1 MESATEAAEGD
12 HNLSSQSDE
21 LFGEDQEEPVRVEVA
36 TNTEMDE
43 ALVPDGGDSR
53 DNDYE
58 DEEEVEYADEDI
70 LLEEEDEDDPANLVP
85 VAENSNPSETSN
97 ALVIEQPTI
106 NMEIDLARIQQPG
119 FLSPVIILNNSLIMD
134 PVPEAQ
140 ATIEIV
146 EDEGGGGTD
155 EPSDEQSA
163 EGRPGATAAVDATED
178 VIRAITADLRATIE
192 GPIVLIEDTLRM
204 QGGAQGLQ
212 QDVAQAGPSSQAV
225 SESPRNRKRR
235 RTLTPPK
242 PPAVSSSGSGQQPPV
257 DDDDD
262 GTICSIC
269 LDSWTLTGEHRLIS
283 LKCGHLFGYMCIKRW
298 LQDNPVQSRC
308 CATCKTK
315 AQLRDIRP
323 LYARAVKAVDNSEEI
338 RLRQQV
344 DEEKLKVSK
353 LAGELQ
359 VSRMELEVQ
368 RTVASELRAKLK
380 DYEQRGV
387 GELRT
392 NASLMGEVSSIA
404 RMVKNYRIALD
415 KTIELCRE
423 PGCRVMAYGSKRQHL
438 LVSQKS
444 TQNLFPGYS
453 IKFLDIPSFQYSS
466 VLHISGKMI
475 RDITIDLEDE
485 LFTAA
490 TSERCV
496 KMFAFNSRSVMTFTP
511 PDSNVWSCAFDRE
524 RSKFLYLGTQ
534 SGGTYVYDIRNNQQY
549 VEEFRTEGDC
559 SPIINICPV
568 SPASSI
574 PFGGFLVCKLTSCW
588 FFEYTAAQRVESTRL
603 NVDGPF
609 TAMNFCEKTGYI
621 MLTTRP
627 SSRHPRARYIL
638 ASLVKLDSICAL
650 HIVHTI
656 AGSKVEP
663 NMIRSAQVSVDDGS
677 NTLVAAYLQDDRQLV
692 TWSASKGNQRL
703 QSLPVSDVLWDI
715 CPVYTDNQAFLA
727 ALSDT
732 KCRVYR
738 AYTE

>member
-1 MESATEAAEGD
+1 MESATEGD
-12 HNLSSQSDE
+12 HNLSSESDQ
-21 LFGEDQEEPVRVEVA
+21 LFGEDQEEPVLVEVA

-43 ALVPDGGDSR
+43 EALVPDGGESR
-53 DNDYE
+53 DD
-58 DEEEVEYADEDI
+58 DEEEVEYGDEEI
-70 LLEEEDEDDPANLVP
+70 LLEEESEDEQLYHPANLVP
-85 VAENSNPSETSN
+85 VAETSDPAESAN
-97 ALVIEQPTI
+97 ALVIEQPTV

-119 FLSPVIILNNSLIMD
+119 FLSPVIILNNSMLMD

-146 EDEGGGGTD
+146 EDDGGAT
-155 EPSDEQSA
+155 EEATANDEQRTEEPA
-163 EGRPGATAAVDATED
+163 VTAAEEA
-178 VIRAITADLRATIE
+178 IRAITAELRATRE

-204 QGGAQGLQ
+204 QGGAPGQ
-212 QDVAQAGPSSQAV
+212 QDVALAGPSSSSVVQV
-225 SESPRNRKRR
+225 ISESPRNRKRR

-242 PPAVSSSGSGQQPPV
+242 PPPVSSSGGGQQAPD

-315 AQLRDIRP
+315 ASLRDIRP
-323 LYARAVKAVDNSEEI
+323 LYARAVRAVDNSEEI

-368 RTVASELRAKLK
+368 RTVASELRARLK

-387 GELRT
+387 AGELRT

-453 IKFLDIPSFQYSS
+453 IKFLDIPSFQFSS

-496 KMFAFNSRSVMTFTP
+496 KMFTFNSRSVMTFTP

-534 SGGTYVYDIRNNQQY
+534 SGGTYVYDIRNNQQH

-568 SPASSI
+568 SPTSSI

-663 NMIRSAQVSVDDGS
+663 NMIRSAQVSVDDN
-677 NTLVAAYLQDDRQLV
+677 NTLVAAYLQDDRQLA